1 MPSMNC
7 MKRLKKRSTMHFMQ
21 QLPEQFFYDTGNVEM
36 NNDKTTDAASL
47 PAPASW
53 IGPAA
58 FALLAFAANSIFCRL
73 ALVHGD
79 IDPHSFTAVR
89 LLSGALFLFG
99 LVRLRQPGK
108 ALGGSWKGGLAL
120 FLYAWLFSIAY
131 VQLGAGVGAL
141 ILFGAVQITMFASAW
156 LKGDRVEARV
166 LAGMLIAF
174 AGLVALLLPGANAPA
189 PLSASFMVVSGIAWG
204 AYSLIG
210 KGSANPLA
218 DTAGNFLRSVPLLL
232 IPALIAWPSGQLHA
246 NGHGLLYALASGMLA
261 SGAGYAVWYGVLKQI
276 SAQQAA
282 TLQLSVPVIAALAAV
297 LLLSEPLSLRLA
309 LISAVVL
316 GGVGMALGGR
326 RRP

>member
-1 MPSMNC
+1 
-7 MKRLKKRSTMHFMQ
+7 
-21 QLPEQFFYDTGNVEM
+21 M
-36 NNDKTTDAASL
+36 NNHKTTDAASL
-47 PAPASW
+47 PSPASW

-79 IDPHSFTAVR
+79 IDAHAFTAVR
-89 LLSGALFLFG
+89 LLSGALFLFC

-141 ILFGAVQITMFASAW
+141 ILFGAVQITMFAFSW
-156 LKGDRVEARV
+156 LKGDRVQPRV
-166 LAGMLIAF
+166 LVGMLIAF
-174 AGLVALLLPGANAPA
+174 AGLIALLLPGANAPA
-189 PLSASFMVVSGIAWG
+189 PVSALFMVISGIAWG

-210 KGSANPLA
+210 KGSANPLG
-218 DTAGNFLRSVPLLL
+218 DTAGNFLRSLPLLS
-232 IPALIAWPSGQLHA
+232 IPVLVVLAAGQFHINL
-246 NGHGLLYALASGMLA
+246 HGLLYALASGMLA

-282 TLQLSVPVIAALAAV
+282 TMQLSVPVIAALGGVV
-297 LLLSEPLSLRLA
+297 LLGEPLSLRLVV
-309 LISAVVL
+309 ISAVVL
-316 GGVGMALGGR
+316 GGVGMALGKR
-326 RRP
+326 KVR

>member
-1 MPSMNC
+1 
-7 MKRLKKRSTMHFMQ
+7 
-21 QLPEQFFYDTGNVEM
+21 M
-36 NNDKTTDAASL
+36 NNKTTAAAS
-47 PAPASW
+47 PSSSANW

-79 IDPHSFTAVR
+79 IDPHAFTAVR

-108 ALGGSWKGGLAL
+108 ALGGSWKGGVAL

-131 VQLGAGVGAL
+131 VRLGAGVGAL
-141 ILFGAVQITMFASAW
+141 VLFGAVQITMFAVSW
-156 LKGDRVEARV
+156 LKGDRVEPRV

-174 AGLVALLLPGANAPA
+174 AGLIALLLPGANAPA
-189 PLSASFMVVSGIAWG
+189 PLSALFMVISGIAWG

-218 DTAGNFLRSVPLLL
+218 DTAGNFLRSLPLLAM
-232 IPALIAWPSGQLHA
+232 PALLVAAAGELSINAR
-246 NGHGLLYALASGMLA
+246 GLFYALASGVLA
-261 SGAGYAVWYGVLKQI
+261 SGAGYAVWYGVLKRI

-282 TLQLSVPVIAALAAV
+282 TLQLSVPVIAALGGV
-297 LLLSEPLSLRLA
+297 LLLGEPLSLRLA

-316 GGVGMALGGR
+316 GGVGMALGR
-326 RRP
+326 RRTK

>member
-1 MPSMNC
+1 
-7 MKRLKKRSTMHFMQ
+7 
-21 QLPEQFFYDTGNVEM
+21 M

-47 PAPASW
+47 PTPARW

-58 FALLAFAANSIFCRL
+58 FALLAFAANSIFCRM

-79 IDPHSFTAVR
+79 IDPHAFTAVR
-89 LLSGALFLFG
+89 LLSGALFLFC

-108 ALGGSWKGGLAL
+108 ALGGSWKGGVAL

-131 VQLGAGVGAL
+131 VRLGAGVGAL
-141 ILFGAVQITMFASAW
+141 ILFGAVQITMFAFSW

-174 AGLVALLLPGANAPA
+174 AGLIALLLPGANAPA
-189 PLSASFMVVSGIAWG
+189 PLSALFMVISGMAWG

-218 DTAGNFLRSVPLLL
+218 DTAGNFLRSLPLLL
-232 IPALIAWPSGQLHA
+232 IPALAALLSGQFSA
-246 NGHGLLYALASGMLA
+246 SRQGLIYALASGVLA
-261 SGAGYAVWYGVLKQI
+261 SGAGYALWYGVLRQV

-282 TLQLSVPVIAALAAV
+282 TMQLSVPVIAALGGV
-297 LLLSEPLSLRLA
+297 VLLSEPLSLRLV

-316 GGVGMALGGR
+316 GGVGMALGKKR
-326 RRP
+326 CRS